1 MDFDPEHWS
10 IPDRYQPK
18 PGDFT
23 FDLVWASFATVS
35 LQASVPADAFTAG
48 ILGTDRI
55 GYCVAI
61 DAEGTVLTIGY
72 LITEAEEVWLTT
84 GDGDAIQAHVL
95 GVDNATGFGLVK
107 AVRPLPVPALEIGNS
122 QEAGLG
128 DKVVIA
134 AGGRIDRSIAAQVV
148 ARQEF
153 AGYWEYVLDE
163 AIFTSPAH
171 PLWSGAAMIGASGKL
186 LGICSLQMREEL
198 ESGGVVP
205 LNMVVPIEL
214 LPPILEE
221 LKAGGRT
228 AAPRPWLGLLAGDS
242 SGKVVV
248 LGATPGGPAHRA
260 ELREGDVILGV
271 AGKDVPT
278 LAQFY
283 RAVWALGDAG
293 VKAPLTVQR
302 EGDVFDVTITTRDRN
317 SFLKKPIL
325 H

>member
-23 FDLVWASFATVS
+23 FDLVWAAFATVS

-55 GYCVAI
+55 GHGVAI

-163 AIFTSPAH
+163 AIFTFPAH
-171 PLWSGAAMIGASGKL
+171 PNWGGTALISPAGELIGIGSLQLERERSGKN
-186 LGICSLQMREEL
+186 EH
-198 ESGGVVP
+198 
-205 LNMVVPIEL
+205 LNMIVPIEL
-214 LPPILEE
+214 LPPIIEE

-228 AAPRPWLGLLAGDS
+228 AAPRPWLGVLAGDS

-293 VKAPLTVQR
+293 VKVPLTVQR
-302 EGDVFDVTITTRDRN
+302 EDDVFDVTITTRDRN